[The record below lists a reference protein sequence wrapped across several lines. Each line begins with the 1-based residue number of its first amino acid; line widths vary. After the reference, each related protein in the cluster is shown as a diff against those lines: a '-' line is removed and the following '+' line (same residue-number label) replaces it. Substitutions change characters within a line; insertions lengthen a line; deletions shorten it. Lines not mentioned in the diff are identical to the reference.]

1 MSNSNNTRIAKNS
14 LILYADLIF
23 SSVIMIFASRY
34 LLEALGVRDFG
45 LYNVVGGIVVLLN
58 VVNTAMIST
67 SYRYIAYEM
76 GKGEDGNPN
85 KIFNTCQAIHLAI
98 SVAIVLLGW
107 PIGDY
112 YIRHY
117 LNVEGST
124 VGDARFVYIFSI
136 CTCAIS
142 TFTVPYLG
150 LITAK
155 EKFSVKAI
163 INLLRNVVRLSLII
177 LLLHLAG
184 AHIRIYAVFAFVP
197 ELLVAFLYVVYCQN
211 KFKETTAWKWV
222 KDITLYKEM
231 FSFTFWILLGAVA
244 RIGKTQGGALIVNFF
259 YGTVLNAAFAVANQ
273 VNGFVGLATNSLS
286 QAAVPQITK
295 SYSGGDTDR
304 SMQLVVYISKYTFIM
319 MLLVCTP
326 LLVQTQWLLNLWLTD
341 VPQYSC
347 SFVQLILLDAMITCL
362 GAGIPALYQ
371 ATGKIRLF
379 QISLSVILLSSVLF
393 GYLAYRWGLRPESLL
408 VMYCIM
414 SLVDRIVAVILLKV
428 VLHLD
433 LKPLLRISYLNSFK
447 LFLFLIPLY
456 WINQHITGSWISP
469 IMLVASFL
477 IMLGLVYSIGLSSHE
492 KDIALGFI
500 RSTFRK
506 IRS

>member
-1 MSNSNNTRIAKNS
+1 
-14 LILYADLIF
+14 
-23 SSVIMIFASRY
+23 MIFASRY

-76 GKGEDGNPN
+76 GKGEDGSPN

-98 SVAIVLLGW
+98 SILIVLLGW

-163 INLLRNVVRLSLII
+163 INLLRNVVRLGLII
-177 LLLHLAG
+177 LLLHLG
-184 AHIRIYAVFAFVP
+184 GDHIRIYAVFAFVP
-197 ELLVAFLYVVYCQN
+197 ELLVAILFVVYCQN

-222 KDITLYKEM
+222 KDSSLYKEM
-231 FSFTFWILLGAVA
+231 FSFTFWILIGAVA

-319 MLLVCTP
+319 MMLVCTP
-326 LLVQTQWLLNLWLTD
+326 VLVQTQWLLNLWLTD

-347 SFVQLILLDAMITCL
+347 SFVQLILLDAMITCF

-379 QISLSVILLSSVLF
+379 QISLSVILLSSILF
-393 GYLAYRWGLRPESLL
+393 GYLAYKWGLGPESLL
-408 VMYCIM
+408 VIYCVM
-414 SLVDRIVAVILLKV
+414 SLVDRIVAVVLLKV

-456 WINQHITGSWISP
+456 WINQHLTGGVISP
-469 IMLVASFL
+469 VMLVVSEL
-477 IMLGLVYSIGLSSHE
+477 IMLSIVYTVGLSANE
-492 KDIALGFI
+492 RGIAVSFVK
-500 RSTFRK
+500 SMVRK
-506 IRS
+506 IA